1 MFTSRLLHLPAL
13 LLVLGTALA
22 FGKEGK
28 DDKTGKHADRMVS
41 KMEKELSLTT
51 EQSAKIRSIL
61 AKDTSGMPHHGM
73 GKKGKGCEGCESCGG
88 GHGKGM
94 MGGHG
99 EFAKQMRAATVDT
112 EALNKSFEERQSHM
126 RDMRANHIARFVEIH
141 AVLTP
146 EQRAKAAD
154 KLDKRVAKMDKKCE
168 KKCGK
173 SCKK

>member
-1 MFTSRLLHLPAL
+1 MIKARTFRLPAL

-22 FGKEGK
+22 FGKEEK
-28 DDKTGKHADRMVS
+28 SGKHTDRMVA
-41 KMEKELSLTT
+41 KMEKELSLTK
-51 EQSAKIRSIL
+51 EQSAKIRTIL
-61 AKDTSGMPHHGM
+61 AKDSAGMPHHGM
-73 GKKGKGCEGCESCGG
+73 MKKGGDCKDCKHCG

-99 EFAKQMRAATVDT
+99 EFARQMRAASVDT
-112 EALNKSFEERQSHM
+112 EALNKGFEERQSRM
-126 RDMRANHIARFVEIH
+126 RDMHARHIASFVEIH

-154 KLDKRVAKMDKKCE
+154 KLDKRLAEMERKYE

>member
-1 MFTSRLLHLPAL
+1 MIKARTFRLPAL

-22 FGKEGK
+22 FGKEEK
-28 DDKTGKHADRMVS
+28 SGKHTDRMVA
-41 KMEKELSLTT
+41 KMEKELSLTK
-51 EQSAKIRSIL
+51 EQSA
-61 AKDTSGMPHHGM
+61 MPHHGM
-73 GKKGKGCEGCESCGG
+73 MKKGGDCKDCKHCG

-99 EFAKQMRAATVDT
+99 EFARQMRAASVDT
-112 EALNKSFEERQSHM
+112 EALNKGFEERQSRM
-126 RDMRANHIARFVEIH
+126 RDMHARHIASFVEIH

-154 KLDKRVAKMDKKCE
+154 KLDKRLAEMERKCE